1 VKKTNEA
8 VASVFSVK
16 PLPDVSPAETAPQED
31 DTVKLSAHLSCLQ
44 DDAPGAQPGLP
55 SAHQLLSLHVK
66 QITTFLG

>member
-1 VKKTNEA
+1 MKKTNEA
-8 VASVFSVK
+8 VASVFSV
-16 PLPDVSPAETAPQED
+16 PDVSPAETAPQED
-31 DTVKLSAHLSCLQ
+31 DMVELSAHLTCLQ